1 MCRLIYILF
10 SSIVIVPLFKM
21 SNVGLD
27 DWKMSRERYLKQ
39 LDLLKES
46 VVTFGKMVEQA
57 FRDSMVAVIDLDGKL
72 AERTLTFEAE
82 VDKLEDGI
90 EVSIDDLIALQ
101 QPMDSD
107 LRLVISS
114 LKISAD
120 LKRIVGLSVNIAKI
134 PGRIEGGHIKPLVDT
149 KKMSGIAA
157 HMLDNSIIAF
167 ETQDVE
173 LARATA
179 ALENEEDKH
188 FYAVWVELI
197 EMMAKDT
204 SIISRATYLLFL
216 IRYIERIADH
226 CCNIC
231 ETVIYLTTAERV
243 KLN

>member
-1 MCRLIYILF
+1 
-10 SSIVIVPLFKM
+10 
-21 SNVGLD
+21 
-27 DWKMSRERYLKQ
+27 
-39 LDLLKES
+39 
-46 VVTFGKMVEQA
+46 
-57 FRDSMVAVIDLDGKL
+57 MVAVVDLDIKL
-72 AERTLTFEAE
+72 AERTLAFEADVGE
-82 VDKLEDGI
+82 LEEGI
-90 EVSIDDLIALQ
+90 EISIDDLIALQ
-101 QPMDSD
+101 QPMASD

-134 PGRIEGGHIKPLVDT
+134 PGKIEGGHIKPLVDT
-149 KKMSGIAA
+149 KKMSDIAA
-157 HMLDNSIIAF
+157 YMLENSIRAF

-179 ALENEEDKH
+179 ALDDEVDKL

-197 EMMAKDT
+197 EMMAKDM

-231 ETVIYLTTAERV
+231 ESVIYLATAERV

>member
-1 MCRLIYILF
+1 M
-10 SSIVIVPLFKM
+10 P
-21 SNVGLD
+21 
-27 DWKMSRERYLKQ
+27 RERYLKQ

-46 VVTFGKMVEQA
+46 VVDFGKNVEVA
-57 FRDSMVAVIDLDGKL
+57 FRDSMISVIDLDVEL
-72 AERTLTFEAE
+72 AKRTLAFEAE
-82 VDKLEDGI
+82 VDELEEGI
-90 EVSIDDLIALQ
+90 EVSISDLIALQ
-101 QPMDSD
+101 QPMASD

-120 LKRIVGLSVNIAKI
+120 LKRIVGLSINIAKI
-134 PGRIEGGHIKPLVDT
+134 PGRMEEGHIKPLIDT
-149 KKMSGIAA
+149 KRMADIAA
-157 HMLDNSIIAF
+157 YMLENSIKAF

-173 LARATA
+173 LAKATA
-179 ALENEEDKH
+179 ARDEEVDKI

-204 SIISRATYLLFL
+204 SIISKATLLLFL

-231 ETVIYLTTAERV
+231 ESVVYLATAERV